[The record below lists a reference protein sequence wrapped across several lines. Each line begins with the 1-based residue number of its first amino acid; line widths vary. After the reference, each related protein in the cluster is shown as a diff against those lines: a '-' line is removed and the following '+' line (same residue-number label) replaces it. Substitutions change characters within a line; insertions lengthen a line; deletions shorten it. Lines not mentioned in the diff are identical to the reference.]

1 MTLIL
6 PTHGYVM
13 AFPLLQSSVI
23 SVNKVLCFSIKI
35 YTFVIFIVSLC
46 VCVCVCIVI
55 VLFNGILCKIT
66 QQWPQDWK
74 RSVFTPVPKK
84 GNAKNAQTTAQLH
97 SSHTLVK

>member
-46 VCVCVCIVI
+46 VCVCVYVYIVI

-66 QQWPQDWK
+66 QQWPQDW
-74 RSVFTPVPKK
+74 SE
-84 GNAKNAQTTAQLH
+84 N
-97 SSHTLVK
+97 